1 MAVIMEMTTLV
12 VEWLLQQS
20 SEDINDGG
28 SCVKNIVWWYK
39 NVYELIFDNL
49 IPVTSEWGFGSCMF
63 SLKTPCK

>member
-28 SCVKNIVWWYK
+28 SCVKNIV
-39 NVYELIFDNL
+39 
-49 IPVTSEWGFGSCMF
+49 
-63 SLKTPCK
+63 